1 MGGEGGDQCIHRIAL
16 NLKELGLGVRWK
28 CCVLVM
34 QHACVCV
41 CVSATVRCKDPHL
54 VTMSTAML
62 PHVTVECLLVLEELV
77 TLRALEL
84 GVTVTT
90 VWWSED
96 GQAGCQALM
105 HVKPLPPHKSP
116 FPSPQNYVCS
126 NM

>member
-1 MGGEGGDQCIHRIAL
+1 ML
-16 NLKELGLGVRWK
+16 
-28 CCVLVM
+28 
-34 QHACVCV
+34 VCV

-96 GQAGCQALM
+96 GQGRLSGTHACQTPA
-105 HVKPLPPHKSP
+105 P
-116 FPSPQNYVCS
+116 
-126 NM
+126 